1 MWSENGTGRDTTS
14 LSSYRLHFTS
24 SQLFLWLCP
33 VPSVSRLHRFNLR
46 YTVRS
51 ATVYASSFP
60 YAYAPDRM
68 RMSEAQPSEWKESRK
83 KRKRE
88 G

>member
-1 MWSENGTGRDTTS
+1 MRSLWSHYHYPLPFPFLTS
-14 LSSYRLHFTS
+14 
-24 SQLFLWLCP
+24 
-33 VPSVSRLHRFNLR
+33 
-46 YTVRS
+46 
-51 ATVYASSFP
+51 
-60 YAYAPDRM
+60 AYAPDRM

>member
-1 MWSENGTGRDTTS
+1 MIREPVVTGTTSITYRESPHVVSTGRNRVAKGRGNWRNDMRSLWSHYHYPLPFPFLTS
-14 LSSYRLHFTS
+14 
-24 SQLFLWLCP
+24 
-33 VPSVSRLHRFNLR
+33 
-46 YTVRS
+46 
-51 ATVYASSFP
+51 
-60 YAYAPDRM
+60 AYAPDRM